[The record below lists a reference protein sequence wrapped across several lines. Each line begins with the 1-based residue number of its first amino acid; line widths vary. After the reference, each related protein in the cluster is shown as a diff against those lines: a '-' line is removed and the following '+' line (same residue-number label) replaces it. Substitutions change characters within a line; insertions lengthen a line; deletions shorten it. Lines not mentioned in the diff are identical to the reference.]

1 MAPACDP
8 KQRLPISEA
17 RKHPG
22 DTQEAPMRHPGGT
35 QEAPRK
41 HPGGTQEAPRRHPG
55 GTQEAP
61 RGTQGTQ
68 EAPRGLGSK
77 NVNTS
82 QLKGF

>member
-35 QEAPRK
+35 QEAPK
-41 HPGGTQEAPRRHPG
+41 RHP
-55 GTQEAP
+55 E
-61 RGTQGTQ
+61 GTQG
-68 EAPRGLGSK
+68 EPGRP
-77 NVNTS
+77 
-82 QLKGF
+82 